1 MVKFPA
7 IPPVLVLSTG
17 RCGSTMVSNM
27 LNLHPRVLSLSEF
40 FTCLGLK
47 TFRPRR
53 PTGDW
58 MWKLYS
64 HQSYRTR
71 LLLRE
76 PFEELIYPF
85 DDPES
90 RFTRSDVPPIACT
103 ALPHLTKD
111 HDALFDELEPV
122 VRAQPKQPPAAHLRH
137 LFGWLCQRFGA
148 DTWVERS
155 GGSLIFAPR
164 LLREFPEARV
174 VHVYRDGRETTLS
187 MSRHY
192 PFRLYLATMKKLRPR
207 VTDMEVLV
215 AGVRRWAKINP
226 WLELLLPLL
235 VKPER
240 LPFDKLKITDFAAY
254 WSAMIGLA
262 HEMLGDLPSDR
273 LLNLKFE
280 DVQAEPE
287 AQLRRLIRFI
297 APSLED
303 EAWIRE
309 ASAIPRQTPSKF
321 ARLGSDEQAAI
332 TEACRPGLERLG
344 YPL

>member
-1 MVKFPA
+1 
-7 IPPVLVLSTG
+7 
-17 RCGSTMVSNM
+17 MVSNM
-27 LNLHPRVLSLSEF
+27 LNLHPRILSLSEF
-40 FTCLGLK
+40 FTCIGLK

-53 PTGDW
+53 PTGEW

-64 HQSYRTR
+64 RQSYRTR

-85 DDPES
+85 DDPAS
-90 RFTRSDVPPIACT
+90 RFTRSNVPPIACAT
-103 ALPHLTKD
+103 LPHITKE

-122 VRAQPKQPPAAHLRH
+122 IRAQPKQPPAVHLRH
-137 LFGWLCQRFGA
+137 LFGWLCERYGRRV
-148 DTWVERS
+148 WVERS

-164 LLREFPEARV
+164 LLSEFPEVRV
-174 VHVYRDGRETTLS
+174 VHVYRDGRETALS

-207 VTDMEVLV
+207 TADIAVLV
-215 AGVRRWAKINP
+215 EGLRRWAKINP
-226 WLELLLPLL
+226 WLELLLPVL

-262 HEMLGDLPSDR
+262 QDILGDLPSDR
-273 LLNLKFE
+273 VLNLKFE
-280 DVQAEPE
+280 NMQAEPD

-297 APSLED
+297 DPCLED
-303 EAWIRE
+303 DTWIRA
-309 ASAIPRQTPSKF
+309 ASAIPRQTPSRF
-321 ARLGSDEQAAI
+321 ARLAAEEQAAI
-332 TEACRPGLERLG
+332 TEACHPGLERLG